1 MTNLPVSMHNYK
13 IKSFTDL
20 LKYDYIEA
28 VLLERKQVMDMHIW
42 LLETF
47 PWSKMEIPS
56 NLINFNEAINIA
68 SFAFFIL
75 YTLKKALPFALQ
87 NTTQQ
92 T

>member
-1 MTNLPVSMHNYK
+1 MLVIKWK
-13 IKSFTDL
+13 IFLSVYTAIKIIYRFA
-20 LKYDYIEA
+20 KYDYIEA
-28 VLLERKQVMDMHIW
+28 VLLEWKQVMDVHIW

-87 NTTQQ
+87 NNT
-92 T
+92 